1 MLDFQFTRTVRSK
14 HWRAVRKESTGGV
27 ADEEVIPVVIV
38 VTGCWVLVGSIRLHD
53 PMPGASEL
61 DLRAKSSLKYPT
73 TE

>member
-1 MLDFQFTRTVRSK
+1 MKRLYLLLLWSQ
-14 HWRAVRKESTGGV
+14 A
-27 ADEEVIPVVIV
+27 A
-38 VTGCWVLVGSIRLHD
+38 GCWLAPIRLHD